1 MSYKVPSL
9 DEMTSLMIA
18 FWKGLFPLSNVG
30 SRFSYHWKR
39 LRAYAGGITDLHAHV
54 STAQNDVM
62 PDKSTGP
69 YLTRWGNIVGVP
81 KKGATG
87 ARKSASFR
95 ANGAPGSIV
104 AVNDQLL
111 HESSG
116 FLYQVFA
123 GGTIPAAGTLD
134 VGIQA
139 ISTGAATRLKKG
151 EALKFTAPQPGVA
164 QYGTLVLDLDE
175 DGFDA
180 EQDPA
185 YSRRVNDK
193 LAKPSSGGN
202 QDDFIAWTL
211 AQLGISSAYC
221 YPNRAGIGS
230 VDVAAF
236 KAGDGAARS
245 LTTTE
250 RAALLTALKKLA
262 PAQLSPTLLLGGAT
276 AFTAGALRVL
286 ATAVDLQHV
295 EITFLTNG
303 DDAYNFDWTD
313 STAPIVLAYTP
324 ATRLVQFTAARPGD
338 MTAGGRIVF
347 KPVASAQRGDV
358 FTIESLSST
367 DAIVLKETPSVNLA
381 ATDIGYAG
389 GPLTKTIRDAIIA
402 HMNGEIVY
410 ADKGIPIPASSAAT
424 KVNMRILANPI
435 GPPNPFGAG
444 TAAPQGL
451 YGSWNGSLLRS
462 ELFKI
467 ASYALG
473 VRNVTIAT
481 PAADYLPTD
490 TVFPNDA
497 TQNFIA
503 PNSVIVRRAW
513 S

>member
-9 DEMTSLMIA
+9 DEMSSILVA

-54 STAQNDVM
+54 DSAQRDIM
-62 PDKSTGP
+62 PDTSTGA
-69 YLTRWGNIVGVP
+69 YLTRWGAIFGVP

-87 ARKSASFR
+87 ARKAASF
-95 ANGAPGSIV
+95 AASGTPGSV
-104 AVNDQLL
+104 VLVNDQLL

-116 FLYQVFA
+116 FLFQVFA
-123 GGTIPAAGTLD
+123 GGTIPSGGTLN

-151 EALKFTAPQPGVA
+151 EALKFTAPQPGITA
-164 QYGTLVLDLDE
+164 YGSLVLDLDE

-185 YSRRVNDK
+185 FSRRVNDR
-193 LAKPSSGGN
+193 AANASSGGN
-202 QDDFIAWTL
+202 QYDFTAWSL
-211 AQLGISSAYC
+211 AQLGISAAFC
-221 YPNRAGIGS
+221 YPNRAGVGT

-236 KAGDGAARS
+236 KTGDGASRS
-245 LTTTE
+245 LTSTE

-262 PAQLSPTLLLGGAT
+262 PAQLAPYLAIGGA
-276 AFTAGALRVL
+276 ASVVAGALRVL
-286 ATAVDLQHV
+286 TTSVDLQHV

-303 DDAYNFDWTD
+303 DDAYAFDWND
-313 STAPIVLAYTP
+313 STAPVVLAYTSG
-324 ATRLVQFTAARPGD
+324 TRLVQFTAARPSD
-338 MTAGGRIVF
+338 MLAGGRIIF
-347 KPVASAQRGDV
+347 KPVGSAQRGEV

-367 DAIVLKETPSVNLA
+367 DSIVLKETPSVNI
-381 ATDIGYAG
+381 ATNDIAYAG
-389 GPLTKTIRDAIIA
+389 GPLTKQIRDAIVA

-410 ADKGIPIPASSAAT
+410 ADKGAPLPASSAAS
-424 KVNMRILANPI
+424 KVNMRTLAYGI
-435 GPPNPFGAG
+435 GPPNPFGAT

-451 YGSWNGSLLRS
+451 YGTWNGSLLRG
-462 ELFKI
+462 ELAKL
-467 ASYALG
+467 AAYSLG
-473 VRNVTIAT
+473 VRNVTVVT

-490 TVFPNDA
+490 TVFPNDG
-497 TQNFIA
+497 TQNYIG

-513 S
+513 T